1 MLMLLRS
8 MGPQVIAVDEIGR
21 IEEIQAITAIVN
33 SGVKLLCTIHG
44 NSLDD
49 F

>member
-1 MLMLLRS
+1 MLLRS

-33 SGVKLLCTIHG
+33 SESSFSVPFMETASMTFK
-44 NSLDD
+44 
-49 F
+49 